1 MKSTGQ
7 LGELM
12 AVNYLRTQDFLILQ
26 QNFRTPFG
34 ELDIIAKKDASIHIV
49 EVKYQTPPIINSA
62 YKLNKKKRRRMIR
75 STQIFMDQFKLS
87 HYFYQFDL
95 IEIVKETIQHKKNI
109 FNLNDV

>member
-34 ELDIIAKKDASIHIV
+34 ELDIIAKKMLYS
-49 EVKYQTPPIINSA
+49 
-62 YKLNKKKRRRMIR
+62 
-75 STQIFMDQFKLS
+75 LS
-87 HYFYQFDL
+87 GSK
-95 IEIVKETIQHKKNI
+95 ISNI
-109 FNLNDV
+109 ADH